1 MALTAEEQAWI
12 DRRLA
17 EGLSEEVIGKAL
29 KVRRQKQA
37 GGAAPATPATRYT
50 QPGPREYNPTRE
62 PLPLPPPP
70 TIEGALGEAAGDL
83 GEAAKGW
90 GRQALAVPMSIWNL
104 SGHLVNLPGE
114 AWRNPT
120 ATARQLVRG
129 VPGLEA
135 IEEGVQAR
143 LADAWSGSGRQVR
156 ETFARQRAQDA
167 AAAPSAG
174 EVGPPLAAGV
184 ATALSGGLV
193 APLEGAGVPSALARV
208 IPRYAVAGAMPYVA
222 SAAEGRPFS
231 ESLRAG
237 AQGLSM
243 MAIAESPFMAATP
256 ARRTIAS
263 LTSPRSEIGR
273 SLEAINRAEQHG
285 LPLNPRIYGSRMWKI
300 AQAQGAEP
308 VIKVPEGPAMS
319 EGGAPVWPSSTTDVR
334 GRARGL
340 YGQQTT
346 AHAAERS
353 IAGTAEQM
361 RREASE
367 AVGREAAAVP
377 PTVVDEAATR
387 AMIARIDA
395 ELVGEKLANVE
406 QYAPARSLLERT
418 RAGLEASLQAPRT
431 GGPGRAELA
440 AQYPPGGHFVEE
452 SVVEPRLETPPDLR
466 FVSPPRPE
474 AGPFQVPTVPPPS
487 EATAATL
494 FPTSPAPASMP
505 GIAMPLP
512 AFGKPL
518 AGPPSPF
525 EGMDL
530 PAQQLTFQGPTSP
543 PTPTPR
549 FAQEGWQPGTP
560 FVAPDRIVPPQAGP
574 RFTPPEPPLAP
585 APTTTLP
592 SFPRPSP
599 IGTAGP
605 SATNPFIEPGL
616 AAGVE
621 ARPGAVEIPGI
632 ATPPALQPPPVPQL
646 VQAEVVRS
654 RLVPH
659 PPMPGGPTGPE
670 TWRAIQRLQ
679 DYADLE
685 AAPGQRRIGELARD
699 LEVHLPSPFRDI
711 RAGYHEAIAPLN
723 ILGDRLAGIQ
733 DPTHG
738 AFMRATRERTIS
750 NRLQAEDA
758 ISQAQL
764 NEARTAVPAVAK
776 PIDIVQGLVARNRLA
791 FYPYG
796 GTGGGLNIG
805 ATNNSLWARL
815 PLPRQLLNP
824 IGAYGV
830 LPAAKAVVGASR
842 GLVSPFMLG
851 AASQAAQRQQEQLR
865 ARLGGR

>member
-1 MALTAEEQAWI
+1 MALNEEEQRLVTFLNGKGRTRAQI
-12 DRRLA
+12 VASVDELRSRR
-17 EGLSEEVIGKAL
+17 
-29 KVRRQKQA
+29 A
-37 GGAAPATPATRYT
+37 GSAPATPATRYT

-83 GEAAKGW
+83 GEAAKGL

-208 IPRYAVAGAMPYVA
+208 IPRYAVAGAMPYAA

-440 AQYPPGGHFVEE
+440 AQYPM
-452 SVVEPRLETPPDLR
+452 ETPPDLR
-466 FVSPPRPE
+466 FASPPSSAPS
-474 AGPFQVPTVPPPS
+474 PFEMPTVPPPS

-494 FPTSPAPASMP
+494 FSTSPAPASMP

-530 PAQQLTFQGPTSP
+530 PAQQLTLQGPTSP
-543 PTPTPR
+543 AAPTPR

-605 SATNPFIEPGL
+605 PATNPFIEPGL

-621 ARPGAVEIPGI
+621 ARPVIEAIPGV
-632 ATPPALQPPPVPQL
+632 APPPVLQPPPPLQ
-646 VQAEVVRS
+646 
-654 RLVPH
+654 
-659 PPMPGGPTGPE
+659 PMPAGPTGPE